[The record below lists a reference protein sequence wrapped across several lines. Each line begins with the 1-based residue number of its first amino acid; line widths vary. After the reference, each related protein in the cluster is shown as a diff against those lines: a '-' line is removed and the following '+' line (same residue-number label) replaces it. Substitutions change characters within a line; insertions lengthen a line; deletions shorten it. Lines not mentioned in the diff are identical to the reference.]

1 MSANSEPTLPNADD
15 KSSSELVSTPSERPA
30 PLLIIFMIVPLLGI
44 LVALLMVASE
54 GQGAANPASTTPGT
68 LPGQAQMI
76 VNREAPGFALE
87 DLGGTVVDLEEYRGR
102 TLFLNFWQT
111 TCAPCVRE
119 LPAFA
124 TFSNE
129 QGTEGAQVLA
139 VNFDETRLDVQSFLG
154 TLDAEGLR
162 VALDGD
168 STVRRSYGVQMIPT
182 TFIIGPEGRVH
193 YMHLGEISLEQMEEY
208 LRMVAEN
215 SAS

>member
-1 MSANSEPTLPNADD
+1 MSANSEPTLPNADE
-15 KSSSELVSTPSERPA
+15 KSSVDLVSTPSERPA

-54 GQGAANPASTTPGT
+54 GQGGSTAASATPGT

-87 DLGGTVVDLEEYRGR
+87 DLSGTVVDLAEYRGR